1 MISNS
6 VICGVSSWLSS
17 LIHSK
22 HFFFILKLYSPA
34 FSLGVAISL
43 ALFCPLKFPLLPIS
57 YKQSHLKIL
66 HLYRVKEDVSHYS
79 WIFYLH
85 LCLYF
90 CFFFILTL
98 EDGCKFDNYPLIQQ
112 VVFVVQKMAQWEL
125 VSTVNLSVQMN
136 NSVLTS
142 RVAATSSFIISSG
155 WTNVQ
160 SIANV
165 KL

>member
-57 YKQSHLKIL
+57 FKQSHLKIL
-66 HLYRVKEDVSHYS
+66 HLYRVKEDVSHYLNFLPS
-79 WIFYLH
+79 SMPLLLFLFYFTPRRWMQIWQLSFDTAGSFCGSENGPVGAGIH
-85 LCLYF
+85 CESLCADEQFCVNIQSCSYF
-90 CFFFILTL
+90 QFYNFFRL
-98 EDGCKFDNYPLIQQ
+98 D
-112 VVFVVQKMAQWEL
+112 
-125 VSTVNLSVQMN
+125 
-136 NSVLTS
+136 
-142 RVAATSSFIISSG
+142 
-155 WTNVQ
+155 
-160 SIANV
+160 
-165 KL
+165 